1 MDSTSLAI
9 DKMNFNASE
18 IFKIK
23 VDEKNIKLKI
33 SYNEKI
39 ILFEAEDEEDN
50 FLRNSFS
57 AFKNLDELKKMNNFF
72 NRLNNLKEVFK
83 IFQVIITNKYLS
95 IEKEENQLK
104 FKIKD
109 FLNDEEFII
118 SLPKKKDLE
127 SQMETLIPYV
137 SSLNNK
143 IINLENQINQMKI
156 DFDIKLKDMEKKYIE
171 ELNKGEE
178 NYLKKNENNGCFS
191 GNGKVKLAS

>member
-1 MDSTSLAI
+1 MMDSTSLAN

-18 IFKIK
+18 TFKIK

-39 ILFEAEDEEDN
+39 ILFEAEDEKDN

-118 SLPKKKDLE
+118 SLPKKRFRKSNGNFD
-127 SQMETLIPYV
+127 
-137 SSLNNK
+137 SL
-143 IINLENQINQMKI
+143 
-156 DFDIKLKDMEKKYIE
+156 
-171 ELNKGEE
+171 
-178 NYLKKNENNGCFS
+178 CFFS
-191 GNGKVKLAS
+191 